1 MLYLIYRHNVKL
13 VGYGGSPRRITEQ
26 EHLAQAGIRVTAVGL

>member
-13 VGYGGSPRRITEQ
+13 VGTEALLAGSRNRSI
-26 EHLAQAGIRVTAVGL
+26 LLRLVFV